1 MPRDVHQCQCE
12 VCRTAS
18 DAAVMRQHREM
29 NLLLSRLNEPQRR
42 WYVGTLS
49 QQPGGASDEALS
61 QITGLDEK
69 TIRRGRCELA
79 NELTDVP
86 AERQRREGAGR
97 PRAEKKLRTLK

>member
-1 MPRDVHQCQCE
+1 MSREVHQCECA

-18 DAAVMRQHREM
+18 DAAIVRQHREM

-49 QQPGGASDEALS
+49 QQPSGLSDEALS

-69 TIRRGRCELA
+69 TIRRGRRELA
-79 NELTDVP
+79 EELAEVP
-86 AERQRREGAGR
+86 LERQRREGAGR
-97 PRAEKKLRTLK
+97 PRAEKKNRNWK